1 MEKLLVA
8 GDVQVVGGVKSGL
21 GKEYILLEGMDLDR
35 ARELFIRHVPKVVL
49 LDLGLTQGPKGSD
62 GSCCDPEGYCWL
74 EWMIEN
80 RPGTKVVVLTG
91 KEAREMGY
99 RAVGHG
105 AYDFHQKPI
114 ELARLKM
121 VIARA
126 FHLNEIEEQRLRL
139 LDALERSTASIE
151 GIAGQCA
158 AIRELFSNMQ
168 SVALEGPE
176 LVQGQTDA
184 GRESAGRG
192 QRSTFI
198 VATPSVTPI
207 PLPTSPLKGEES
219 PTSPSSLKREGAPTS
234 PPLQGEG
241 QGGDGAG
248 NDGGSHFLKKT
259 ASQTAAWGAPEE
271 QGSDAGNARQGREA
285 VSPTE
290 HLTLR
295 EVRDRV
301 EKGMITAAV
310 GNCGG
315 NMVRASELLG
325 VSRPALYDLMK
336 KHGLFKSAPRQ

>member
-1 MEKLLVA
+1 
-8 GDVQVVGGVKSGL
+8 
-21 GKEYILLEGMDLDR
+21 
-35 ARELFIRHVPKVVL
+35 
-49 LDLGLTQGPKGSD
+49 
-62 GSCCDPEGYCWL
+62 
-74 EWMIEN
+74 
-80 RPGTKVVVLTG
+80 
-91 KEAREMGY
+91 
-99 RAVGHG
+99 
-105 AYDFHQKPI
+105 
-114 ELARLKM
+114 M

-219 PTSPSSLKREGAPTS
+219 PTSPSSLKREGAPTSPSSLKREGAPTS